1 MLITAPTVISID
13 PGGTTGWSVMEVHP
27 EALVDSDISIL
38 DNILNRDNG
47 QVRAMPV
54 ESIKKP
60 KVRELSREERACVRA
75 IMNDVILRYPNAAVV
90 IEDFILRRASMDR
103 ELLSPVR
110 LTAAL
115 EWAIDDSPERYELF
129 RQTPAEAKQLAT
141 DDRLKKW
148 GLYQRAGAM
157 QHARD
162 ADRHSITF
170 LRKAK
175 YSGGVRGEAWPHIYT
190 PDGSLRAFAA
200 A

>member
-13 PGGTTGWSVMEVHP
+13 PGGVTGWSVMEVHP
-27 EALVDSDISIL
+27 EALVDTDVSIL

-54 ESIKKP
+54 EGPKKP

-75 IMNDVILRYPNAAVV
+75 ILNDVILRYPNAAVV

-115 EWAIDDSPERYELF
+115 EWAIDDLPERYELF

-141 DDRLKKW
+141 DDRLKNW
-148 GLYQRAGAM
+148 GLYQRAGGM

-190 PDGSLRAFAA
+190 PDGSLRASAA